1 MDKDGYLTLAGRIKE
16 IINKGGEKISP
27 VEFDNV
33 IERHPAVVEVVCFA
47 VVDEMYGQ
55 DFGCAVKV
63 REGEVVKVG
72 ELKRWIGAR
81 LAKYKVPRKV
91 CLFV

>member
-1 MDKDGYLTLAGRIKE
+1 MDEDEYLTLTGRIKE
-16 IINKGGEKISP
+16 IINKRGEKIPP
-27 VEFDNV
+27 VELDNV
-33 IERHPAVVEVVCFA
+33 IERYPAVVEVVRFA
-47 VVDEMYGQ
+47 VVDEIYRQ
-55 DFGCAVKV
+55 DVGCAIKV

-91 CLFV
+91 YLFI